1 MDHQQ
6 SNKCCFLF
14 ISLRTKLEK
23 TDDFRTVKNSYVKI
37 LFLDYSYSCIECKEI
52 KSFSF
57 TVRCNV

>member
-23 TDDFRTVKNSYVKI
+23 TDDFRTVTVKNSYVKI
-37 LFLDYSYSCIECKEI
+37 LFLDYS
-52 KSFSF
+52 
-57 TVRCNV
+57 